1 MGRVVGNWDSL
12 GRAANASGG
21 VVVGGLY
28 LGGAW
33 RAETHKVDG
42 ACLSFAALLL
52 EVPER
57 ACAYVMMAGR

>member
-12 GRAANASGG
+12 GRAANAS
-21 VVVGGLY
+21 GGLY